1 MEQVWDLSGYL
12 WKYTV
17 SSTKTQTFLIIHVG
31 AGRSEAKQEKNK
43 KKKKTPRKIPTAN
56 VHKAGTV
63 KSQLLGLIIQHS
75 IANYASK
82 KQQQK
87 KPQTLS
93 SIWLINSDGRDPVN
107 TQLTFEA
114 VLN

>member
-31 AGRSEAKQEKNK
+31 AGRSEAKQEK
-43 KKKKTPRKIPTAN
+43 KKKTPRKIPTAN

-63 KSQLLGLIIQHS
+63 KSQLLGLIIQQS

-82 KQQQK
+82 KQQQRN
-87 KPQTLS
+87 PQTLS